1 MSDRTL
7 MTTIERQLLGYLK
20 DAHAL
25 QEHVEAA
32 LSELLTTA
40 ADEPHICRPLGRYAE
55 RSRAHTRAIEARL
68 RAHGAAPSI
77 IKDAG
82 MLFAAV
88 VEGGLGRSRR
98 DRAGKHMRDAYV
110 AVHLQIAAGEMLRR
124 VAERAGD
131 RETAAVAAA
140 MCDDAHAMSR
150 ELSDRWDLAV
160 EMSLRRHGVRDV
172 PPPPGGGDR

>member
-1 MSDRTL
+1 
-7 MTTIERQLLGYLK
+7 MTTIEKQLVGYLK

-32 LSELLTTA
+32 LSELLTAA
-40 ADEPHICRPLGRYAE
+40 ADEPEICGPLGHYANQ
-55 RSRAHTRAIEARL
+55 SRTHTRAIEARL
-68 RAHGAAPSI
+68 HAHGASPSI
-77 IKDAG
+77 VQDAG

-88 VEGGLGRSRR
+88 VEGALGRSRR
-98 DRAGKHMRDAYV
+98 DRAGRHMRDAYV

-131 RETAAVAAA
+131 RLTAAAASA
-140 MCDDAHAMSR
+140 MCDDAYAMSR

-160 EMSLRRHGVRDV
+160 DMSLRRHGVRDV
-172 PPPPGGGDR
+172 PPPGGGG